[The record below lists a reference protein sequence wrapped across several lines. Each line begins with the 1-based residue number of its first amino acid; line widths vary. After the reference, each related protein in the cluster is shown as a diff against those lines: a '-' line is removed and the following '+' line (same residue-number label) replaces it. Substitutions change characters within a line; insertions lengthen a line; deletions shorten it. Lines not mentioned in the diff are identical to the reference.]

1 MTTAPFAAAGA
12 SAERRRSLSPAVCG
26 GMTLIEVAV
35 ILAIVGILAML
46 AIPGLGE
53 RIAREQV
60 VAALPLAEI
69 AKPPIAA
76 AWLTTQTLPV
86 DNAAAGLPPA
96 TKIISNY
103 VSSVVVENG
112 AIHIT
117 FATTNVNGA
126 IAGKVLTLRP
136 AVVADTPIVPITWV
150 CGNGTWPTAMTIKGE
165 NRTNIGASFLPV
177 NCRN

>member
-1 MTTAPFAAAGA
+1 VTAARFAAARA
-12 SAERRRSLSPAVCG
+12 HAERHRSPSPAVRS

-35 ILAIVGILAML
+35 ILAIVGILALL

-53 RIAREQV
+53 RIARDQV
-60 VAALPLAEI
+60 IAALPLAEI

-76 AWLTTQTLPV
+76 AWLTTQVLPV

-117 FATTNVNGA
+117 FASTNVNGA

-136 AVVADTPIVPITWV
+136 AVVADAPIVPITWV
-150 CGNGTWPTAMTIKGE
+150 CGNSTWPAPMTIKGE
-165 NRTNIGASFLPV
+165 NRTTVGASYLPV
-177 NCRN
+177 NCRG

>member
-1 MTTAPFAAAGA
+1 VTVPPTSAFHAPQT
-12 SAERRRSLSPAVCG
+12 RRVPAVPG
-26 GMTLIEVAV
+26 PHAGMTLIEVAV
-35 ILAIVGILAML
+35 ILAIVGILALL

-53 RIAREQV
+53 RIARDQV

-76 AWLTTQTLPV
+76 AWLATQTLPV

-117 FATTNVNGA
+117 FASTNVNGA

-136 AVVADTPIVPITWV
+136 AVVADAPIVPITWV
-150 CGNGTWPTAMTIKGE
+150 CGNGTWPAAMTIKGE

-177 NCRN
+177 NCRG

>member
-1 MTTAPFAAAGA
+1 
-12 SAERRRSLSPAVCG
+12 
-26 GMTLIEVAV
+26 MTLIEVAV
-35 ILAIVGILAML
+35 ILAIIGTLALL

-53 RIAREQV
+53 RIARDQV

-76 AWLTTQTLPV
+76 AWLTTQALPV

-117 FATTNVNGA
+117 FASTNVNGA

-136 AVVADTPIVPITWV
+136 AVVADAPIVPITWV
-150 CGNGTWPTAMTIKGE
+150 CGNSTWPAPMTIKGE
-165 NRTNIGASFLPV
+165 NRTTVGASYLPV
-177 NCRN
+177 NCRG